1 VSVTEVPTATAPA
14 ATALP
19 DFVTEVVPE
28 VAEAPLALSIAEVA
42 ERTGVTAH
50 TLRYY
55 ERIGLVSVPRDEV
68 GRRVYTADEIG
79 RVLFITRLRQTA
91 MPIRQIQ
98 DYFRLV
104 AEGPGTEPQRL
115 ALLERHRAD
124 VQARMRELQSALEA
138 VEYKIAV
145 YGGSCGS

>member
-1 VSVTEVPTATAPA
+1 VSVTEAPTTTLPA
-14 ATALP
+14 
-19 DFVTEVVPE
+19 DFVPDVVPE
-28 VAEAPLALSIAEVA
+28 VTEAPLALSIAEVA

-55 ERIGLVSVPRDEV
+55 ERIGLVSVPRDGA
-68 GRRVYTADEIG
+68 GRRVYTADEVA
-79 RVLFITRLRQTA
+79 RVLFITRLRLTA
-91 MPIRQIQ
+91 MPIREIQ
-98 DYFRLV
+98 AYFRLV

-138 VEYKIAV
+138 IEYKIAV
-145 YGGSCGS
+145 YGGSCTP

>member
-1 VSVTEVPTATAPA
+1 VTVTEAPTTTSVA
-14 ATALP
+14 P

-91 MPIRQIQ
+91 MPIREIQ
-98 DYFRLV
+98 AYFRLV
-104 AEGPGTEPQRL
+104 AEGPETEPQRL

-124 VQARMRELQSALEA
+124 VQARMRELESALEA
-138 VEYKIAV
+138 IEYKIAV
-145 YGGSCGS
+145 YGGSCAPKPV